1 MSSDHEDSGTVVITS
16 AGQKSSAEAEREACL
31 VLLHP
36 PQGDLGRRT
45 PLSRPL
51 YVVGRDGVADLVIVS
66 DAVSRRH
73 ARLSRDGKGRWLVD
87 DLDSTNGTYVNE
99 ERVGREVL
107 RDGDQLRFGDTIF
120 KFLSGE
126 NVETAYY
133 EEIYRMTILDGLT
146 GVHNKRYFVEFLE
159 RELASAHRHKRALAL
174 VMFDIDHF
182 KSINDTH
189 GHLAGDAV
197 LKQLARR
204 IQPRIRRE
212 DLFARYGGEE
222 FAAILTVTD
231 LAGGIRFADAVRRII
246 ERDPFD
252 FDGEMINVTISAGV
266 GSVDCEPD
274 LTMSDLIRRADDNLY
289 AAKHAGRNR
298 VVPEPE

>member
-1 MSSDHEDSGTVVITS
+1 MSSDHEDSGTVVITA
-16 AGQKSSAEAEREACL
+16 AGQKSRSEPEREACI

-36 PQGDLGRRT
+36 PQADLGRRT

-66 DAVSRRH
+66 DAVSRNH
-73 ARLSRDGKGRWLVD
+73 ARLSRDGKGRWTVD
-87 DLDSTNGTYVNE
+87 DLDSTNGTFVNE
-99 ERVGREVL
+99 VRVGREVL

-159 RELASAHRHKRALAL
+159 RELASAHRHKRPLAL

-182 KSINDTH
+182 KEINDSR
-189 GHLAGDAV
+189 GHLAGDTV

-222 FAAILTVTD
+222 FAAILTVTE
-231 LAGGIRFADAVRRII
+231 LAGAIHFADAVRRII
-246 ERDPFD
+246 ARDPFEL
-252 FDGEMINVTISAGV
+252 DGEMVSITISAGV
-266 GSVDCEPD
+266 GIVECEPD
-274 LTMSDLIRRADDNLY
+274 LTMSDLIRRADNNLY
-289 AAKHAGRNR
+289 AAKRAGRNR
-298 VVPEPE
+298 VVPAPE